1 MFFQNYQF
9 FLQDDHSA
17 GSNNLLPC
25 AILPDEDDDAPL
37 HEQQQ
42 ACPPHPAL
50 CHELQVLARK
60 ENGFLFAFVK
70 SYEQTTISTNFCYS
84 IGDWFVLYQ
93 MSKNMN
99 KRFFAEFIALLS
111 LKINPDPYLSADP
124 EIDILKRSDDEEG
137 PNGDSGVGKDANIIV
152 QKKNQRVQI

>member
-1 MFFQNYQF
+1 MR
-9 FLQDDHSA
+9 
-17 GSNNLLPC
+17 
-25 AILPDEDDDAPL
+25 
-37 HEQQQ
+37 
-42 ACPPHPAL
+42 
-50 CHELQVLARK
+50 AR
-60 ENGFLFAFVK
+60 NFAHV
-70 SYEQTTISTNFCYS
+70 ISIKFECS

-137 PNGDSGVGKDANIIV
+137 PNGDSGVGRIKHNW
-152 QKKNQRVQI
+152 KSL